1 MGWGQWVMPCP
12 IFLLS
17 QVPAVQN
24 TWDALLTIVRTEGP
38 RGLFR
43 GVVPTVATNAP
54 FSALYYMFY
63 KNLQSQFTK
72 VKPSKDLQLTCL
84 YCLF

>member
-1 MGWGQWVMPCP
+1 MCQ
-12 IFLLS
+12 LLCI
-17 QVPAVQN
+17 QN
-24 TWDALLTIVRTEGP
+24 TWSALSTIVRTEGA

-63 KNLQSQFTK
+63 KGLQTRLTK
-72 VKPSKDLQLTCL
+72 ASKG
-84 YCLF
+84 FKK

>member
-1 MGWGQWVMPCP
+1 MQ
-12 IFLLS
+12 S
-17 QVPAVQN
+17 
-24 TWDALLTIVRTEGP
+24 TWDALSTIVRAEGP

-72 VKPSKDLQLTCL
+72 VGRCDTRECWPVGGIPRFNSDICNAPV
-84 YCLF
+84 